1 MIYETVRQAFQNIW
15 SNKFRTLLTMLGIII
30 GVMAVIVI
38 VGLGNGMTQSI
49 KDSFAD
55 MGTNI
60 LSVQIMGRGSR
71 NVSVDAVYDIV
82 ESHPDLFASVSPTGT
97 VSGTVKVGTVSYSNT
112 TVKGVSE
119 VYFDMLGY
127 TIDEGRLLNYVDL
140 ENNKKV
146 CVVGAYIN
154 RVAYGGNAVG
164 QTIKIGST
172 RYTIVGVL
180 EAKVTDPENQE
191 GSNDDMIFVPYTTAL
206 RVARSST
213 VSSYSATI
221 ADESKLSEGK
231 TLFEDK

>member
-1 MIYETVRQAFQNIW
+1 
-15 SNKFRTLLTMLGIII
+15 
-30 GVMAVIVI
+30 
-38 VGLGNGMTQSI
+38 
-49 KDSFAD
+49 
-55 MGTNI
+55 
-60 LSVQIMGRGSR
+60 
-71 NVSVDAVYDIV
+71 
-82 ESHPDLFASVSPTGT
+82 
-97 VSGTVKVGTVSYSNT
+97 
-112 TVKGVSE
+112 
-119 VYFDMLGY
+119 MLGY

-180 EAKVTDPENQE
+180 EARVTDPENQE

-206 RVARSST
+206 RVAKSST
-213 VSSYSATI
+213 VSSYSVTI

-231 TLFEDK
+231 TIFEDALKSLLHSDSGYMSPASVRCWTP

>member
-15 SNKFRTLLTMLGIII
+15 SNKFRTFLTMLGIIS
-30 GVMAVIVI
+30 VMAVIVI

-97 VSGTVKVGTVSYSNT
+97 VSGTVKVGTDSYSNT

-119 VYFDMLGY
+119 VYFNMLGY
-127 TIDEGRLLNYVDL
+127 TIDGCLHQPRRLWRQRRGPDHQDRFYPLHHRRRAGSQGHRPGKSGRQQ
-140 ENNKKV
+140 
-146 CVVGAYIN
+146 
-154 RVAYGGNAVG
+154 R
-164 QTIKIGST
+164 
-172 RYTIVGVL
+172 
-180 EAKVTDPENQE
+180 
-191 GSNDDMIFVPYTTAL
+191 
-206 RVARSST
+206 
-213 VSSYSATI
+213 
-221 ADESKLSEGK
+221 
-231 TLFEDK
+231 

>member
-82 ESHPDLFASVSPTGT
+82 ESHPDLFTSVSPTGT
-97 VSGTVKVGTVSYSNT
+97 VSGTVKVGTDSYSNT

-140 ENNKKV
+140 ENNKKSASWV
-146 CVVGAYIN
+146 PTSTASPMAATPWAKPSRSALPVTPSSACWKP
-154 RVAYGGNAVG
+154 RSP
-164 QTIKIGST
+164 TRKIRKAAT
-172 RYTIVGVL
+172 
-180 EAKVTDPENQE
+180 
-191 GSNDDMIFVPYTTAL
+191 MI
-206 RVARSST
+206 
-213 VSSYSATI
+213 
-221 ADESKLSEGK
+221 
-231 TLFEDK
+231 

>member
-15 SNKFRTLLTMLGIII
+15 SNKFRTFLTMLGIII

-97 VSGTVKVGTVSYSNT
+97 VSGTVTVTNA
-112 TVKGVSE
+112 
-119 VYFDMLGY
+119 
-127 TIDEGRLLNYVDL
+127 LNGDAPRSR
-140 ENNKKV
+140 E
-146 CVVGAYIN
+146 ASISD
-154 RVAYGGNAVG
+154 
-164 QTIKIGST
+164 QSSFST
-172 RYTIVGVL
+172 EL
-180 EAKVTDPENQE
+180 
-191 GSNDDMIFVPYTTAL
+191 
-206 RVARSST
+206 
-213 VSSYSATI
+213 
-221 ADESKLSEGK
+221 
-231 TLFEDK
+231 